1 MLLTYIKMAMYPRGF
16 SRISDKANKQPT
28 AGRARRARAKETEVG
43 AQGART
49 TCRLLGGSLKC

>member
-1 MLLTYIKMAMYPRGF
+1 MAMYPRGF